1 MASLAISSNVN
12 NKILGVSFNDMYL
25 NNLGNIAMVTDL
37 QAVLQE
43 CSQAALTL
51 LGECVLDTNIG
62 IPYQQVLWVGVPNI
76 NQFLGAL
83 RQAFLKI
90 NEVVEVVSL
99 MAVQTNEPNSTSQSA
114 DLLTYTAV
122 IRTIYGTGA
131 ING

>member
-12 NKILGVSFNDMYL
+12 NKIPGVSFNDMYL
-25 NNLGNIAMVTDL
+25 NNLGNIAMVSDL